1 LPDGEIVEDD
11 DGYFGV
17 EFHGGED
24 FMGWSLW
31 DGN

>member
-1 LPDGEIVEDD
+1 VEDD
-11 DGYFGV
+11 DGYFGI